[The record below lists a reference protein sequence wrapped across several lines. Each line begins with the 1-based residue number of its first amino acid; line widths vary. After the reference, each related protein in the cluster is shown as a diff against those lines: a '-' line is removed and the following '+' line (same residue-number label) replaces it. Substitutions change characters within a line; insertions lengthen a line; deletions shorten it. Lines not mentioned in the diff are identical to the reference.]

1 MTYKKCQ
8 VCKKQVSGKEVKHH
22 KCWHARCPSCKDY
35 VDLKTHKCF
44 IQVIKEEREERN
56 SEEAKEVSEGEVL
69 STEEPGIEEDAED
82 IGKEEE
88 PPLFVYF
95 NIEACQDT
103 GNHVANLLVAETDQN
118 DEQHSFWGESCIED
132 FVKWLEDLQEMSGR
146 RLIVVAHNFNG
157 YDSYFLLE
165 EYYAEHIL
173 PKQLVNGT
181 KILFMT
187 VGNIHF
193 KDSLCFLPMALADFS
208 ETFGLTELRKGF
220 FPHFF
225 NSCENQEYV
234 GPLPEP
240 HYYDPDGMSVE
251 RKEEFDEWYKERK
264 EQENVFDFQEELL
277 AYCQSDVHLL
287 KDGCQQFRNLFKGQ
301 AGFDP
306 LDKCVTIASAC
317 NRYYRTC
324 CMSPNTIASE
334 PMLGWKQQPKPSSKV
349 GQEWLLWEEEK
360 LRRASDSA
368 AAAAAAPPRIAHA
381 GNQGEATILVN
392 DGQRRLFVDGYNS
405 ETQTVYEFDGSLWH
419 GCQNCFKNR
428 QQKQPKL
435 GGRTPDEVLEETKE
449 RNKLIQHAGYN
460 LKVMREC
467 EWAALKKTDPDIQE
481 FVEHLHIAQPLN
493 PRDSFFGGRTN
504 AIKLY
509 HKAQPDE
516 QIWYVD
522 VTSLYPWVNKTREY
536 PIGHPVC
543 IDQPGHTNI
552 SQYFGFIK
560 CEVLPPPHLY
570 HPVLPHRHAGKLTF
584 PLCRTCVQNEQPKPL
599 TQRSKICS
607 HTDEERKLIGTWP
620 SPELEKAVEKGYKVL
635 YIQEVW
641 HFKER
646 SNQLF
651 RSYVDTWLKIKM
663 EASGWPDS
671 VGEDEE
677 KRRGSDSITR
687 RLNTTRG
694 LEPWPNSC

>member
-44 IQVIKEEREERN
+44 IQVIKEEREEGN

-95 NIEACQDT
+95 DIEARQDT

-146 RLIVVAHNFNG
+146 RLSVVAHNFKG

-264 EQENVFDFQEELL
+264 EQENVFDF
-277 AYCQSDVHLL
+277 
-287 KDGCQQFRNLFKGQ
+287 KRNFWL
-301 AGFDP
+301 
-306 LDKCVTIASAC
+306 IA
-317 NRYYRTC
+317 NR
-324 CMSPNTIASE
+324 M
-334 PMLGWKQQPKPSSKV
+334 
-349 GQEWLLWEEEK
+349 
-360 LRRASDSA
+360 
-368 AAAAAAPPRIAHA
+368 
-381 GNQGEATILVN
+381 
-392 DGQRRLFVDGYNS
+392 F
-405 ETQTVYEFDGSLWH
+405 
-419 GCQNCFKNR
+419 
-428 QQKQPKL
+428 
-435 GGRTPDEVLEETKE
+435 
-449 RNKLIQHAGYN
+449 
-460 LKVMREC
+460 
-467 EWAALKKTDPDIQE
+467 
-481 FVEHLHIAQPLN
+481 
-493 PRDSFFGGRTN
+493 
-504 AIKLY
+504 
-509 HKAQPDE
+509 
-516 QIWYVD
+516 
-522 VTSLYPWVNKTREY
+522 
-536 PIGHPVC
+536 
-543 IDQPGHTNI
+543 
-552 SQYFGFIK
+552 
-560 CEVLPPPHLY
+560 
-570 HPVLPHRHAGKLTF
+570 TF
-584 PLCRTCVQNEQPKPL
+584 
-599 TQRSKICS
+599 
-607 HTDEERKLIGTWP
+607 
-620 SPELEKAVEKGYKVL
+620 
-635 YIQEVW
+635 
-641 HFKER
+641 
-646 SNQLF
+646 
-651 RSYVDTWLKIKM
+651 
-663 EASGWPDS
+663 
-671 VGEDEE
+671 
-677 KRRGSDSITR
+677 
-687 RLNTTRG
+687 
-694 LEPWPNSC
+694 